1 MAHFACVST
10 PIPEILGSPLTLV
23 NYNSVLCT
31 IGDQTCSL
39 QYVLCPDSEFWE
51 PSDLAVTWSKKKELI
66 QAYLLLK
73 RSKEELAL
81 FEKEGL
87 NTVHYWFKLKSAI
100 NKHLLSLKPCDKY
113 SVGVIA
119 LLKTRLSIA
128 EHHHSACKAVFAS
141 IDRDDD
147 DSNNEESSSEDE
159 ESDFE

>member
-1 MAHFACVST
+1 MNFDHADGQKIAKRLSKSITKETATVRN
-10 PIPEILGSPLTLV
+10 TLV

-39 QYVLCPDSEFWE
+39 QDVLCPDSEFRE
-51 PSDLAVTWSKKKELI
+51 PSDLAVTWGKKKELI

-81 FEKEGL
+81 LEKERL
-87 NTVHYWFKLKSAI
+87 NTVDYWFKLQSAI
-100 NKHLLSLKPCDKY
+100 NKHLLSLKLCDKY

-128 EHHHSACKAVFAS
+128 
-141 IDRDDD
+141 
-147 DSNNEESSSEDE
+147 
-159 ESDFE
+159 